1 MRAARSTACPQ
12 SHRLVKVLVVDDEKL
27 ARDRLVR
34 MLERVPDVV
43 CVGQAANGAEA
54 LERIAA
60 LRPDLVLLDVE
71 MPGVDGLEVAEAPG
85 APPIIFTTAH
95 VRFATAAFDLDAVDY
110 LTKPV
115 RQDRLERA
123 IDRAR
128 RRASAGSRPVDR
140 LAVHGAGGVRF
151 VDLSRVNAFRA
162 LDKYTEFTLD
172 GESLLVRE
180 SLDALAARLGD
191 AAFVRVH
198 RAALVR
204 REAIVGLTTEGG
216 AVLVRLADGSKVL
229 VSRRQAPSLRRLLG
243 LRQS

>member
-1 MRAARSTACPQ
+1 VR
-12 SHRLVKVLVVDDEKL
+12 VLVVDDEKL

-95 VRFATAAFDLDAVDY
+95 VRFATDAFDLDAVDY

-115 RQDRLERA
+115 RQDRLARA

-128 RRASAGSRPVDR
+128 RRAGTGSSPVDR

-172 GESLLVRE
+172 GENLLVRE

-191 AAFVRVH
+191 AAFLRVH

-204 REAIVGLTTEGG
+204 REAIAGLATEGG
-216 AVLVRLADGSKVL
+216 AVRVHLADGSKVL

-243 LRQS
+243 LRQV